1 MMVLPIPVEDIAYLL
16 TCTTGKV
23 YSAVETTWHI
33 LVTKKG
39 YIYYHTS
46 PENLLLYISDCL
58 ISGNMGDDDLPGSLR
73 RAPER
78 AVMLYDHNTDTPEQA
93 WPVLSIWGVAC

>member
-1 MMVLPIPVEDIAYLL
+1 MKILPIPVEDIAYLL
-16 TCTTGKV
+16 TFTPGKV
-23 YSAVETTWHI
+23 YSEEETTWHI
-33 LVTKKG
+33 LVTKKR

-46 PENLLLYISDCL
+46 PENLISFISDCL

-78 AVMLYDHNTDTPEQA
+78 AVMLYDHNTDTPDMA
-93 WPVLSIWGVAC
+93 GLVLSIWGVAC